1 MSHEKLKLV
10 SYNLEREEL
19 QKRIETLLSAHES
32 FEVVDVKSF
41 KQSTVVD
48 VIERSIES
56 MGMTCRVR
64 TRGRGVVAA
73 ALAVPTFGGSI
84 AAGAAIAVHNL
95 ATKDPDYEVIKD
107 MIGSDVR
114 VIYFKNKGLV
124 ESFAGEMI

>member
-1 MSHEKLKLV
+1 M
-10 SYNLEREEL
+10 N
-19 QKRIETLLSAHES
+19 AHES

-48 VIERSIES
+48 VIERSVEHL
-56 MGMTCRVR
+56 GMTCRVR

-73 ALAVPTFGGSI
+73 ALAIPTLGGSV

-95 ATKDPDYEVIKD
+95 ATKDPDYEIVKD

-114 VIYFKNKGLV
+114 VIYFKNKGLI
-124 ESFAGEMI
+124 SSLAGEMG